1 MQHDTLVNVL
11 QAASFSWL
19 LWHDISE
26 LLDVITLF
34 VMLDDRAKGKALI
47 KELEKLDPNT
57 IKGLAWQSIKAW
69 VNEPDD

>member
-11 QAASFSWL
+11 QAASFGWL

-26 LLDVITLF
+26 LLDVIKLV
-34 VMLDDRAKGKALI
+34 VMLNYMAEWNALI

-69 VNEPDD
+69 GNEPS

>member
-26 LLDVITLF
+26 LLDVIKLV
-34 VMLDDRAKGKALI
+34 VMLNYMAEWNALI

-57 IKGLAWQSIKAW
+57 IKSLAWQSIKAW
-69 VNEPDD
+69 GNEPS